1 MGSSMNMHKTKK
13 KIFIHEDCRA
23 YDDGRP
29 YTSTTISYVAS
40 GIQHSLTLFSDEA
53 GLPEF
58 IKTNESLIPIDW
70 FDEDYEGSYQDEEN
84 TDDNETGSTSGAD
97 AG

>member
-1 MGSSMNMHKTKK
+1 MNSTGMHTCEK
-13 KIFIHEDCRA
+13 KIFIHEETCCLE
-23 YDDGRP
+23 DGTS
-29 YTSTTISYVAS
+29 YTVTN
-40 GIQHSLTLFSDEA
+40 LTYRSCGVRHNLVMFSDGE
-53 GLPEF
+53 GFPEF
-58 IKTNESLIPIDW
+58 IKTNKRLVPDDW